1 MNTDVEQLL
10 HESMERLAAVTPAPA
25 GLVGRARRRLRRRRL
40 AMISAAAGAAAAI
53 TAIAVVTA
61 AGAGSPASTL
71 SAAQTTAY
79 VISRV
84 ENALAGENFVIQA
97 RASGIMS
104 GSVHGHRY
112 RYSGGAT
119 DSWTYG
125 IRNRMEEFTGR
136 DCGHVDSNGWC
147 THRGGSVRY
156 LADGT
161 ALIHGKLANAY
172 VTYYDRRYSLSPL
185 GHYQLKPCSKTAQ
198 LSLGGPAVSVPNWPA
213 FIKAMLRCN
222 RATVTGHARVGNV
235 PAIVISG
242 SIDIPLPKGYG
253 RSVGETRVRVD
264 YTLYVDARTYL
275 PLRAYG
281 STKTYGGAGGPT
293 ISSYVTNLRWLPPT
307 PANRAK
313 ALVTIPH
320 GYTQWTG
327 SPGNQ

>member
-1 MNTDVEQLL
+1 MNTDVQQLL
-10 HESMERLAAVTPAPA
+10 QESMERLAAVTAPPP

-53 TAIAVVTA
+53 TAVAVVTT
-61 AGAGSPASTL
+61 AGAGSPGSTV
-71 SAAQTTAY
+71 SRAQTTAY
-79 VISRV
+79 VLGRV
-84 ENALAGENFVIQA
+84 GKALAAENFVIQG
-97 RASGIMS
+97 RASGS
-104 GSVHGHRY
+104 YAGSVHGHRY
-112 RYSGGAT
+112 RYSDGPT

-161 ALIHGKLANAY
+161 ALIRGKLVSAY
-172 VTYYDRRYSLSPL
+172 ITYYDHRYSLSPL
-185 GHYQLKPCSKTAQ
+185 AHYQVKPCSKSAQ

>member
-10 HESMERLAAVTPAPA
+10 QESMERLAAVSAAPA

-40 AMISAAAGAAAAI
+40 AMISAAAGTAAAV
-53 TAIAVVTA
+53 TAVAVVTA
-61 AGAGSPASTL
+61 AGAGRPASTVS
-71 SAAQTTAY
+71 SALTAAY

-112 RYSGGAT
+112 RYSGGAN

-161 ALIHGKLANAY
+161 ALIRGKLVSAY
-172 VTYYDRRYSLSPL
+172 ITYYDHRYVVRQEHGTGVSPVAWDRAGPGSAVAVADDYGLVWRRSTWRPVRQWH
-185 GHYQLKPCSKTAQ
+185 GTTP
-198 LSLGGPAVSVPNWPA
+198 GGA
-213 FIKAMLRCN
+213 
-222 RATVTGHARVGNV
+222 ARVREV
-235 PAIVISG
+235 H
-242 SIDIPLPKGYG
+242 LLG
-253 RSVGETRVRVD
+253 R
-264 YTLYVDARTYL
+264 A
-275 PLRAYG
+275 PCWA
-281 STKTYGGAGGPT
+281 A
-293 ISSYVTNLRWLPPT
+293 
-307 PANRAK
+307 A
-313 ALVTIPH
+313 
-320 GYTQWTG
+320 G
-327 SPGNQ
+327 SPGAARVCPQGRAERALVVPGGSGAGCAARPGRWPGPAAHL